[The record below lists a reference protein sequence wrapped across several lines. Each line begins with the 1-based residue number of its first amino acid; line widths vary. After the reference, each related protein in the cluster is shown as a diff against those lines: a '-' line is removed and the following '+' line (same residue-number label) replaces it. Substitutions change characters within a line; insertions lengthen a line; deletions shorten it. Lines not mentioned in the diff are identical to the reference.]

1 MEPVVEGGGGHRS
14 SGGSPLVFT
23 QLAERDLVGSP
34 TVPSTPSDVAFA
46 NHTVYSPIHRALS
59 PDELMAIL
67 GPTESFEWEP
77 IKSSGLA
84 CVDGR
89 HRGAACTRMVATS
102 ASSSRCRCLSTW
114 ATQIEQAE
122 TTRLLEGWLT
132 RLRETGGTFVCIASA
147 AVQQFLAVGSPSLA
161 DDAEQMSS
169 PEEACRTDAAACA
182 PDFVGNEHMKWLLQF
197 SQTYATRAP
206 RRAVRTLLLRHP
218 VERALSLRQVTLT
231 CRIAC
236 RAGHCAR
243 TRGPLVR
250 GARTAVARVQVA
262 HRLDAPLPP
271 RRRRRPP

>member
-89 HRGAACTRMVATS
+89 HSG
-102 ASSSRCRCLSTW
+102 SSLY
-114 ATQIEQAE
+114 AY
-122 TTRLLEGWLT
+122 
-132 RLRETGGTFVCIASA
+132 GGDLGEFA
-147 AVQQFLAVGSPSLA
+147 L
-161 DDAEQMSS
+161 
-169 PEEACRTDAAACA
+169 
-182 PDFVGNEHMKWLLQF
+182 
-197 SQTYATRAP
+197 
-206 RRAVRTLLLRHP
+206 
-218 VERALSLRQVTLT
+218 ALSVL
-231 CRIAC
+231 
-236 RAGHCAR
+236 
-243 TRGPLVR
+243 
-250 GARTAVARVQVA
+250 
-262 HRLDAPLPP
+262 
-271 RRRRRPP
+271 